1 MVFAVLLFKLLAV
14 ERKAAKTVAA
24 VQIYVQIYVRAVGDV
39 CFAIASER
47 AVFCAVCVI
56 VESAETALVVGS
68 ERELALCLVGVC
80 GGCDEAHAV
89 RIDAHRL

>member
-1 MVFAVLLFKLLAV
+1 MVFAVLLFNLLAV
-14 ERKAAKTVAA
+14 KRKAAESVAA
-24 VQIYVQIYVRAVGDV
+24 VQMYCQIHARAVGDV
-39 CFAIASER
+39 RVAIASER